1 MQRAAEHGLAPRLA
15 RSGGAVADLE
25 VLLRV
30 VVALLRVGVWGL
42 MVWTATAYPALTPAV
57 SGLIAGDLLTWIVR
71 RALRWRHE
79 SHLRVMLELTAYAG
93 ILLWWADALALPA
106 RLEER
111 GVYGLALLGAIAV
124 KTLPAVYLWLHGEE

>member
-1 MQRAAEHGLAPRLA
+1 MPGLAPRLP

-25 VLLRV
+25 ILVRIV
-30 VVALLRVGVWGL
+30 IALLRVGAWGL
-42 MVWTATAYPALTPAV
+42 MVWAAAAYPALTSAV
-57 SGLIAGDLLTWIVR
+57 SGLIVGDLLTWVVR

-79 SHLRVMLELTAYAG
+79 SHLRVMLELTVYAG
-93 ILLWWADALALPA
+93 ILLWWADAIALPA
-106 RLEER
+106 RLDER